1 MPDAQEF
8 FLLSGHVVGIYFQYV
23 FKLFFFGGNDCLAV
37 HLRNVRKLT
46 DTNDLPPFGW
56 LPRSPSL
63 RGICGAEAEKF
74 GSANTAD
81 KNAEK
86 IKNSG
91 VCLY

>member
-23 FKLFFFGGNDCLAV
+23 FKFFFWGKNCLAV

-46 DTNDLPPFGW
+46 DANDLPPFGW

-74 GSANTAD
+74 CFVNTAD

-86 IKNSG
+86 RKSSG
-91 VCLY
+91 VCLC